1 MRSNGGIP
9 PHPDQSQPLVY
20 CFEAKEGASGN
31 EMNTRE
37 NDHAYQAEP
46 ANLEREKIG
55 RADRSQHEMSHL
67 RHDLCHFQNS
77 LKGIPASTHA
87 RW

>member
-9 PHPDQSQPLVY
+9 PHPDQSQPLEY

-46 ANLEREKIG
+46 AK
-55 RADRSQHEMSHL
+55 DRYV
-67 RHDLCHFQNS
+67 D
-77 LKGIPASTHA
+77 
-87 RW
+87 W